1 LRDII
6 RPLVGVLAFFFFVLA
21 ALALA
26 ISALAGPAERRW
38 RRTRIL
44 AAIVGVI
51 EAVLVFGGYREA
63 HYWDGWTLQ
72 PEFAEQDLA
81 GTWKSEDGWMNLRPD
96 RTFASNTV
104 PEGKWELHNGYFV
117 WTTGNEWAVLRH
129 EGRLALV
136 KIPGG
141 DIVGSDPDGWNLGLA
156 FEKQR

>member
-1 LRDII
+1 LAA
-6 RPLVGVLAFFFFVLA
+6 VLAGYFFILA
-21 ALALA
+21 TLALA
-26 ISALAGPAERRW
+26 ISALAGPGPRR
-38 RRTRIL
+38 RSRTRIL
-44 AAIVGVI
+44 AAIVVPI
-51 EAVLVFGGYREA
+51 EAVLFFGAYREA

-72 PEFAEQDLA
+72 PEFAEEDLA
-81 GTWKSEDGWMNLRPD
+81 GTWKSDDAWMNLRPD
-96 RTFASNTV
+96 GTFASNTV
-104 PEGKWELHNGYFV
+104 SKGKWELHHGFYV